1 MYGLQELHHTRAST
15 VIPVGVKHASKTAH
29 PAPLVWCACLCVC
42 VCVFFFSELI
52 FLDVESVQQ
61 TPSDWVYGKKDVY
74 EMFFGLSKATV
85 FVV

>member
-1 MYGLQELHHTRAST
+1 M
-15 VIPVGVKHASKTAH
+15 VCVF
-29 PAPLVWCACLCVC
+29 VC